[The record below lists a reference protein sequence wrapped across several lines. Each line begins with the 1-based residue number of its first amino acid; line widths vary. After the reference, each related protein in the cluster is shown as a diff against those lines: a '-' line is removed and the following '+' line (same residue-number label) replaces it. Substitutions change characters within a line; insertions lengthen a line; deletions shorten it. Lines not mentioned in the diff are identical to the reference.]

1 MKEERDMLKNGVTSI
16 ITTFHPSDHSQDI
29 MFETNH
35 LENTKMQGVSQI
47 FTDRTKGTSRSQ
59 GG

>member
-1 MKEERDMLKNGVTSI
+1 MKEERDMLKNGVKSLK
-16 ITTFHPSDHSQDI
+16 TTIHPSDQSQDI
-29 MFETNH
+29 MFDTNH
-35 LENTKMQGVSQI
+35 LDNTKIQGVSQI